1 MFGFKQQEV
10 AIEDPSVVSS
20 LVDALASFN
29 DALSE
34 QITVIGTSVLAARE
48 HMSPMSPELT
58 YGVIVLPL
66 FLLVTVATVFASR
79 PILSSSKFEEG
90 SSNHRSVPSVA
101 SLDQSE
107 ITNLTLMLS
116 LSKTPTGDDS
126 SQSDC
131 DGGDDVSDDGSV
143 EWTYQDFKEATFDD
157 DVSELADTPSSTPPR
172 PSLGRAASLRSRMST
187 KGLRKRL
194 SSLSARNLV
203 KSDSKSQMTA
213 EVSK

>member
-1 MFGFKQQEV
+1 MFGFKQHEEV

-34 QITVIGTSVLAARE
+34 QITIIGTSVLAARE
-48 HMSPMSPELT
+48 HMSPELT

-79 PILSSSKFEEG
+79 PTQSSSKFEEG

-116 LSKTPTGDDS
+116 LSKPPTGDDS

-143 EWTYQDFKEATFDD
+143 EWTYQDFKDATFDD
-157 DVSELADTPSSTPPR
+157 EVSELADTPSSTPPR

>member
-34 QITVIGTSVLAARE
+34 QITIIGTSVLAARE
-48 HMSPMSPELT
+48 HMSPELT

-143 EWTYQDFKEATFDD
+143 EWSYQDFKEATFDD

>member
-10 AIEDPSVVSS
+10 AIDDPSVVSS

-34 QITVIGTSVLAARE
+34 QITIIGTSVLAARE
-48 HMSPMSPELT
+48 HMSPELT